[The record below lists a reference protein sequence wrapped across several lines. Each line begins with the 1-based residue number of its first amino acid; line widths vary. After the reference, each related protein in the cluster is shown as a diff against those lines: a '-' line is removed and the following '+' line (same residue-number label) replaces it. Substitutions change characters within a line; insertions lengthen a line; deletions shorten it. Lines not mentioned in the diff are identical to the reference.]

1 MDTSHYKRMTCRLCD
16 ASRLDLVV
24 PLGSSPIGGSFVTKE
39 RLGDPQELYPLD
51 LYQCRACGHVQLLD
65 VVNPKLLFGDY
76 SYFSGRTG
84 LVKHFAEYADNVINR
99 DRLTEGSFVVDIGSN
114 DGAFLK
120 FFQDKGMRVLG
131 VDPATNVAEFAN
143 TSGIETLPLM
153 FDMATASR
161 IRSEYGPADIIT
173 ANNVFAHIDDMQGM
187 LCSVRSL
194 LSNTGLF
201 YFEVSYLLD
210 VIDKMLL
217 GAIFHEHLC
226 YHTVKPLALFLKH
239 NGMELIDVER
249 VPIQGGSLICAAQH
263 LGGRRLSAP
272 SVAKLIELEESRGVY
287 QVGFFKPFCEQL
299 TKVQS
304 ELRSLIADI
313 NERREHIAAY
323 GAARGGTFITYLFDL
338 GRHIK
343 YIVDDDPHKYGL
355 FSPGCHIPVLPTAA
369 LYDRQPHYVIIL
381 AWVHSKSI
389 IEKNRKYLEQ
399 GGKFI
404 TFFPSIK
411 VVDKETR
418 A

>member
-1 MDTSHYKRMTCRLCD
+1 MNTSHYKRMTCRLCD
-16 ASRLDLVV
+16 ARSLDMTV
-24 PLGSSPIGGSFVTKE
+24 PLGASPIGGAFVTKE
-39 RLGDPQELYPLD
+39 RLGDRQELYPLD

-65 VVNPKLLFGDY
+65 VVNPKLLFGNY

-84 LVKHFAEYADNVINR
+84 LVKHFAEYADSVMDRNR
-99 DRLTEGSFVVDIGSN
+99 LPEGSFIVDVGSN

-120 FFQDKGMRVLG
+120 FFRDKGMRVLG

-143 TSGIETLPLM
+143 ASGIETLPLM
-153 FDMATASR
+153 FDMATASQ
-161 IRSEYGPADIIT
+161 IRSDYGPADIIT
-173 ANNVFAHIDDMQGM
+173 ANNVFAHTDDMQGM

-194 LSNTGLF
+194 LGDKGLF

-239 NGMELIDVER
+239 HGMELIDVER
-249 VPIQGGSLICAAQH
+249 VPIQGGSLICTVQH
-263 LGGRRLSAP
+263 LGGGRLVAP
-272 SVAKLIELEESRGVY
+272 SVAELIELEESRGVY
-287 QVGFFKPFCEQL
+287 QEGFFKPFCEQL
-299 TKVQS
+299 TKVKSGMQS
-304 ELRSLIADI
+304 LLADI
-313 NERREHIAAY
+313 NVRRESIAAY
-323 GAARGGTFITYLFDL
+323 GAARGGVFIPYLFDL
-338 GRHIK
+338 SRHIE
-343 YIVDDDPHKYGL
+343 YIVDDDPHKHGL
-355 FSPGCHIPVLPTAA
+355 FSPGYHIPVLPMAA
-369 LYDRQPHYVIIL
+369 LYERQPHYVIIL

-389 IEKNRKYLEQ
+389 IEKNHKYLEM

-411 VVDKETR
+411 VVDKETL